1 MLDGI
6 FILLALCLV
15 MTVASLLAGALPLS
29 LGLSRS
35 KTQLISAVGV
45 GVLIGTSLI
54 VIIPEGV
61 ETLYG
66 ASSHV
71 HKEREHPVPTPQLH
85 QKLAERGVRG
95 EVQPDGADDRKAAA
109 LDFGTMPG
117 SVIADDVL
125 ALPHPLL
132 LVPRT
137 EGKPKKISHAPK
149 ALQNANPIEKDKSR
163 TPSPH
168 AYVGVSL
175 VLGFLLMYLIDKIPQ
190 HTSSESHVHRRP
202 YHISLEHL
210 PEGLARVDP
219 TDGEPEAGESAGEL
233 PLASHASRGAST
245 TIGLVIHAAADGI
258 ALGASSSTADT
269 NLGLVVFLAI
279 MVHKAPAAFGLTSVL
294 LKQGLSRRRAR
305 AHLVVFS
312 LAAPVGALAT
322 WILVNAAGRSQLGG
336 GHDEQQTR
344 WWTGILLLFSG
355 GTFLYVAMHTM
366 QEDQS
371 GQSHDRQQYLRSSNS
386 HISSDSGGGS
396 NSDLQSS
403 LVGEGPSWGDT
414 LATVV
419 GMLVPLLTRAGHNH

>member
-1 MLDGI
+1 
-6 FILLALCLV
+6 
-15 MTVASLLAGALPLS
+15 
-29 LGLSRS
+29 
-35 KTQLISAVGV
+35 
-45 GVLIGTSLI
+45 
-54 VIIPEGV
+54 
-61 ETLYG
+61 
-66 ASSHV
+66 
-71 HKEREHPVPTPQLH
+71 
-85 QKLAERGVRG
+85 
-95 EVQPDGADDRKAAA
+95 
-109 LDFGTMPG
+109 MPG

-355 GTFLYVAMHTM
+355 GTFLYVTLGPACHSIVPELSRHPILSLLFSPPYADEPRANKSPAMWRCTRCKKTRA
-366 QEDQS
+366 D
-371 GQSHDRQQYLRSSNS
+371 SHMIVSSIYALPTVTSAVTVVVGVTVTSSRHWSVKVLVGGTLWPRSSACS
-386 HISSDSGGGS
+386 FHC
-396 NSDLQSS
+396 S
-403 LVGEGPSWGDT
+403 LEQVTTTDGT
-414 LATVV
+414 LATQQMRLIPLDVTPWM
-419 GMLVPLLTRAGHNH
+419 MLWMKHLFYILV